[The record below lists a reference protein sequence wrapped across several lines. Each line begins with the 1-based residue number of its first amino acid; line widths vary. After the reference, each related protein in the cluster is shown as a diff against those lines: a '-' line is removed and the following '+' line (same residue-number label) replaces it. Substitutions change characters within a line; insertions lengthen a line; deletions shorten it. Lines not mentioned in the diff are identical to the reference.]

1 MIQSLRDVAEKE
13 HPLKIAEKGSLRVM
27 IVAEKGLWK
36 CDCREGVHSPGKRIA
51 EEKSGVFGGLR
62 KKGLEKFF
70 RCISI

>member
-1 MIQSLRDVAEKE
+1 ML
-13 HPLKIAEKGSLRVM
+13 HPRGASAKIDRQEGIFKLE

-51 EEKSGVFGGLR
+51 EEESGVFGGLR